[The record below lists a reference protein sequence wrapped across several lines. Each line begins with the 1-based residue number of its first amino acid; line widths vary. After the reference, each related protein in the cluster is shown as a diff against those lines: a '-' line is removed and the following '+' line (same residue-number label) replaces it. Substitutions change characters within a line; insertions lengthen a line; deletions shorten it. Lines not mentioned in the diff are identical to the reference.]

1 MVHRGMRLAV
11 KCLLPLSVM
20 LWSVQGATVKFSGYE
35 WNVRTGRG
43 GPGPNVWEEK
53 NVWLDESGGLHL
65 KIAQHVGKWSCA
77 EVTMRN
83 KLELGRYEFQIKGAI
98 DRLDDNVVLGLFNYP
113 TSDVGPDATHEIDIE
128 FARWGQ
134 AGNPIGNYT
143 VWPVEKGLKQQS
155 KSFAFTLENDQRA
168 RTDLPGARLR
178 FYSSRSVHSATI
190 IVRNSAAGFSVRCTQ
205 CDVFHNSRC
214 RCTSIYGYSRG
225 FHQRTARRWRWLC
238 SVSALHHGERF
249 RLVMNC
255 ALPRCDNRNI

>member
-20 LWSVQGATVKFSGYE
+20 LWSLQGATVQFSGYE

-53 NVWLDESGGLHL
+53 NVWLDGSGALHL
-65 KIAQHVGKWSCA
+65 KIAQRDGKWSCA

-83 KLELGRYEFQIKGAI
+83 KLEFGRYEFQIKGAI

-128 FARWGQ
+128 FARWGK

-143 VWPVEKGLKQQS
+143 VWPVEKRLKQQS
-155 KSFAFTLENDQRA
+155 KSFAFTLENDQS
-168 RTDLPGARLR
+168 THR
-178 FYSSRSVHSATI
+178 FTWSK
-190 IVRNSAAGFSVRCTQ
+190 TQ
-205 CDVFHNSRC
+205 ILFQSF
-214 RCTSIYGYSRG
+214 RG
-225 FHQRTARRWRWLC
+225 L
-238 SVSALHHGERF
+238 G
-249 RLVMNC
+249 N
-255 ALPRCDNRNI
+255 DNREEFSRWIFSPLDAAQRISQRAMPAHINLWLFKGLPPKNGQEVEMVVQRFSFTPW